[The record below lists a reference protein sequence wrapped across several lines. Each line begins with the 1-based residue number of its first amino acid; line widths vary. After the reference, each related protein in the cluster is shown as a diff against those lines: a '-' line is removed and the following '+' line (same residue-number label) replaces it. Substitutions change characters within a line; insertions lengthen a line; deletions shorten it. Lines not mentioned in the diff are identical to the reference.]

1 MTKIKT
7 RLRDRIKSHAE
18 DVALIGVAVI
28 VLAILEYDILLHRLR
43 RRH

>member
-18 DVALIGVAVI
+18 DIALIGAAIV
-28 VLAILEYDILLHRLR
+28 VLAILEYDSLLHRLR
-43 RRH
+43 GRH